1 MSIQKVLSSEL
12 DIKSYVTQL
21 GLNPDNVF
29 YQSVSARNIST
40 SNAQW
45 TLTSPNKRSFL
56 LSYSVVNWQPTIQ
69 LQEEDGTP
77 QDFGAAIVYASVKPC
92 LPFAGAMA
100 SITLSVNGDNYCL
113 GGV

>member
-1 MSIQKVLSSEL
+1 MSIQKVLASEL
-12 DIKSYVTQL
+12 DIKSYVTSL

-45 TLTSPNKRSFL
+45 TITSPNKRSFL
-56 LSYSVVNWQPTIQ
+56 LSYAVVNWQPTITYQ
-69 LQEEDGTP
+69 TQAGGNEN
-77 QDFGAAIVYASVKPC
+77 FGAGLVYASVKPC
-92 LPFAGAMA
+92 LPFANAMA
-100 SITLSVNGDNYCL
+100 SITLSINGDIYCL